1 MIRWFKNPRR
11 RLRSAC
17 VGSSGGNSSMVQ
29 KSATCRAEEVAD
41 QVGVLVAGAVFD
53 SGAYVDRG
61 GTADDDGFG
70 DVGDGET
77 AGEHPGFG
85 PRAAGQDRPVEGD
98 AIATG
103 KRQNLSGRFGI
114 KQ

>member
-29 KSATCRAEEVAD
+29 KSATCRTQKVAD

-53 SGAYVDRG
+53 SGAYVDG
-61 GTADDDGFG
+61 GSAADGDGFG
-70 DVGDGET
+70 DVGDSET

-85 PRAAGQDRPVEGD
+85 PRAAGQDRPVERD
-98 AIATG
+98 AVATG
-103 KRQNLSGRFGI
+103 ES
-114 KQ
+114 